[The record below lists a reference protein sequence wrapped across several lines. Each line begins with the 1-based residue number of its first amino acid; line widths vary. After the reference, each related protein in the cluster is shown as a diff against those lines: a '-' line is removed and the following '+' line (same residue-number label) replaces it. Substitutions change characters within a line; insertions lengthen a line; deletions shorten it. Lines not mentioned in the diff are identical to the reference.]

1 MIKIISLI
9 LFAIILGFPAQGQLQ
24 GELKSFPNFESDYVE
39 NRRVDFWIPKYAEGP
54 YSLLIMH
61 DGQMLFQED
70 STWNGQEWGVDECL
84 DSLFAQDKIPAVLV
98 VGIWNIK
105 EHRHR
110 NYFPQAPFES
120 LEVDFKDS
128 LLGKKRTGQE
138 QALFSASPNSDDYLR
153 FIFDEVL
160 PYTQNH
166 YEIEEAIYMMGSSM
180 GGLISM
186 YAALKYPK
194 KLAGVACL
202 STHWP
207 GIFTNANNPIPDAFI
222 DYIGQHKKEA
232 KKTLWYFDRGDAT
245 LDALY
250 PPHQDRA
257 DALFRS
263 WNLAEGQFES
273 RTFPGAPH
281 EETAWRERLPEIIL
295 HLLQTENSK
304 G

>member
-1 MIKIISLI
+1 MTQTLI
-9 LFAIILGFPAQGQLQ
+9 LSLLVLFGCSSAQAQLK
-24 GELKSFPNFESDYVE
+24 GELKSIKNFESTFIE

-54 YSLLIMH
+54 YTLLLMH

-98 VGIWNIK
+98 VGIWNIN

-120 LEVDFKDS
+120 LAPDFKDS

-138 QALFSASPNSDDYLR
+138 QALFSGSPNSDDYLR

-160 PYTQNH
+160 PYTQEH
-166 YEIEEAIYMMGSSM
+166 YELKENIYMMGSSM

-186 YAALKYPK
+186 YAALNYSKQ
-194 KLAGVACL
+194 LAGVACL

-232 KKTLWYFDRGDAT
+232 QKTQWYFDRGDAT

-250 PPHQDRA
+250 PPHQDRV
-257 DALFRS
+257 DALFQS
-263 WNLAEGQFES
+263 WDFPAGQFES

-281 EETAWRERLPEIIL
+281 EETAWRERLPQIIL
-295 HLLQTENSK
+295 FLLQAENSK